1 MFAAVVLLSAS
12 MPVMKTWFV
21 CKVCP
26 MAANS
31 KKGCGLWYNFKK
43 CQPWDETEEGCRER
57 LLLHLKR
64 SSLHEDEPEAD
75 KLEMAAGAEVVE
87 EQWEVVE
94 VKEESEPRQPRQA
107 SWPRGSRSRSRSPL
121 PERRRRTQQRGRTA
135 MEAQEGTAHGDG
147 GRTEMEVGAAVVRQL
162 IDEGVLEERSTSSS
176 RTLTVMPTPQLM
188 AMNIVVRRQQLEL
201 IADVCRRAATAAH
214 TAYRVATAA
223 AAGFKAEHAVCDEA
237 HDAVRRVLDSARQ
250 A

>member
-1 MFAAVVLLSAS
+1 
-12 MPVMKTWFV
+12 
-21 CKVCP
+21 

-64 SSLHEDEPEAD
+64 SSLHEDEPESD
-75 KLEMAAGAEVVE
+75 KLDMAAGAEVVE
-87 EQWEVVE
+87 EQWEMVE
-94 VKEESEPRQPRQA
+94 VKEESASDGGRRPRQA
-107 SWPRGSRSRSRSPL
+107 SWPQGSRSRSRSPL
-121 PERRRRTQQRGRTA
+121 PERRRRTQQRDRTA
-135 MEAQEGTAHGDG
+135 MQEQEGTAHGDG

-188 AMNIVVRRQQLEL
+188 AMTVVVRRQQLEL
-201 IADVCRRAATAAH
+201 IADVCRRAATAAN

-223 AAGFKAEHAVCDEA
+223 AAGFKAEQAVCDEA
-237 HDAVRRVLDSARQ
+237 HDAVRQVLDSARQ